1 MLTTIWNI
9 GNFAGGNQKLPKPLL
24 HYVIKLSK
32 RTPHDPALLPPDI
45 NPTEFQPRGTMSL
58 ALLKQHCH
66 EGKGKKKHLWKPP
79 KFQQQQNE
87 SINCGPFTGQNA
99 TQW

>member
-32 RTPHDPALLPPDI
+32 RTPHDPALLPLDI

-66 EGKGKKKHLWKPP
+66 EGKGKKKTSL
-79 KFQQQQNE
+79 E
-87 SINCGPFTGQNA
+87 A
-99 TQW
+99 TQISAAAE

>member
-24 HYVIKLSK
+24 HYVIKLRK
-32 RTPHDPALLPPDI
+32 RTPHDPALLAPVM
-45 NPTEFQPRGTMSL
+45 NLTEFQPRGTVSL
-58 ALLKQHCH
+58 ASLKKHCH
-66 EGKGKKKHLWKPP
+66 ESKGKKYPWKPP
-79 KFQQQQNE
+79 KFQQQKNE